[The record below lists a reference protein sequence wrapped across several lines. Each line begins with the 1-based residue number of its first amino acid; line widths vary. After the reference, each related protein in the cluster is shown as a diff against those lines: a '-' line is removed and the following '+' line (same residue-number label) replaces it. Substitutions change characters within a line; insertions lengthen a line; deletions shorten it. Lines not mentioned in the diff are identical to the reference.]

1 MQFSPNSRHPT
12 KHKQSFR
19 ASIEVFT
26 DNDECRLRA
35 VNRDERDKVRLTFQ
49 TIMDQKLVFQ
59 EVFNIKY
66 QLQGIYTR
74 GDGNTPNKIHATNG
88 VYSFTLNG
96 SEDLRFQEAL
106 TVAYV
111 TLNSKLDVPKTNAY
125 VVPNS
130 LDDNQSK
137 SRKLAEHDR
146 IVQ

>member
-1 MQFSPNSRHPT
+1 
-12 KHKQSFR
+12 
-19 ASIEVFT
+19 
-26 DNDECRLRA
+26 
-35 VNRDERDKVRLTFQ
+35 
-49 TIMDQKLVFQ
+49 
-59 EVFNIKY
+59 
-66 QLQGIYTR
+66 
-74 GDGNTPNKIHATNG
+74 
-88 VYSFTLNG
+88 LNG

-146 IVQ
+146 IV